1 MAPERPS
8 KKNALASPRFS
19 EVRAGGGETQGFP
32 HVQLCRFEGG
42 AQPARQS
49 TRSDE
54 GAFSHGQS
62 HSDSHVSHPWPVVSP
77 LLSPQARPSFTAA
90 WPVVDFS
97 GGENDTETTW
107 GGGGRRRR
115 SRGGGAQGSRREG
128 RGRGRGGPRAGGQN
142 ASRRPGLVPSLQS
155 RPEVSSNNTEPEASS
170 VHTQCVESV
179 TQRCG
184 SEQAPGTVEQGRHPV
199 GREENFH
206 SVGAVS
212 FCFPAP

>member
-1 MAPERPS
+1 MRPRVFHTS
-8 KKNALASPRFS
+8 ICAASRVALSQPAS
-19 EVRAGGGETQGFP
+19 Q
-32 HVQLCRFEGG
+32 HVQMRAHSLM
-42 AQPARQS
+42 ARVTA
-49 TRSDE
+49 TRTSLTL
-54 GAFSHGQS
+54 GLWSRPFSVPKPGHRSRPRGQS
-62 HSDSHVSHPWPVVSP
+62 
-77 LLSPQARPSFTAA
+77 LIFL
-90 WPVVDFS
+90 
-97 GGENDTETTW
+97 GEKTW

-128 RGRGRGGPRAGGQN
+128 RGQGRGGPRAGGQN

-184 SEQAPGTVEQGRHPV
+184 SEQVPGTVEQGRHPV